1 MNQRADIHS
10 GSGDGGLFLDNP
22 EILLIRIAEN
32 RGKGG
37 KRSLVIVAR
46 FEQQE
51 LSTCQVDVC
60 EAQVEIGLQLRKEM
74 GTGARGAP
82 VPEVGPYLK
91 IKRVQCRRPE
101 SRPDE
106 GRVNSP

>member
-1 MNQRADIHS
+1 MEASGLSYDDSGAAGRGQGNALRA
-10 GSGDGGLFLDNP
+10 
-22 EILLIRIAEN
+22 
-32 RGKGG
+32 
-37 KRSLVIVAR
+37 
-46 FEQQE
+46 
-51 LSTCQVDVC
+51 
-60 EAQVEIGLQLRKEM
+60 LRREEM